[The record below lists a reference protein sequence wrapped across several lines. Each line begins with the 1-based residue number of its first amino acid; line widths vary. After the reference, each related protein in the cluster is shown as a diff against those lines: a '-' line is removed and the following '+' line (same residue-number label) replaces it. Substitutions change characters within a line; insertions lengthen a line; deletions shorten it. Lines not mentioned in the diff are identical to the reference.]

1 MTNLKGSPSRA
12 SVLHALLVLALYQ
25 ADTTR
30 ASLVRADSA
39 YRAAVELSGFAKAT
53 VGVLADD
60 AVVVYG
66 GAPVVEGRTRAS
78 RLLTSQPALD
88 SIRVSWEP
96 AEIWLSRDGTF
107 GVIYGRTTVRPRS
120 GTGTPASGVII
131 AAWRRQESWR
141 LVGFMATTL
150 TRPGDTRLARQIGP
164 LTHRPVSV
172 QGPLSDLVAA
182 DAAFSELAQRTSA
195 AEAFRAYAAPTAIVL
210 GVTETLRGPEA
221 IGASFAR
228 GQKANWAWH
237 PVAVRGAAGGDLGF
251 TVGEAIITPVDS
263 ARPPAYSKYLTV
275 WARLPDGSVR
285 YLTDGGN
292 PRPKP

>member
-1 MTNLKGSPSRA
+1 M
-12 SVLHALLVLALYQ
+12 LHALLFLALFQ
-25 ADTTR
+25 GDTAR
-30 ASLVRADSA
+30 ASLLRADSA
-39 YRAAVELSGFAKAT
+39 YRTAAQQSGFAKAT

-60 AVVVYG
+60 AVLVYG
-66 GAPVVEGRTRAS
+66 GAPVVEGRARAS
-78 RLLTSQPALD
+78 RLLGAQPALD
-88 SIRVSWEP
+88 SLSISWDA
-96 AEIWLSRDGTF
+96 AEVWLSRDGAF

-120 GTGTPASGVII
+120 GTGAPASGVII
-131 AAWRRQESWR
+131 AAWRRHESWR

-172 QGPLSDLVAA
+172 QGPLADMVAA
-182 DAAFSELAQRTSA
+182 DVAFSELAQRTSA
-195 AEAFRAYAAPTAIVL
+195 AEAFRSYAAPTAIVL
-210 GVTETLRGPEA
+210 GATETLRGPEA

-228 GQKANWAWH
+228 GQQANWAWH
-237 PVAVRGAAGGDLGF
+237 PVAVRGSAGGDLGF

-263 ARPPAYSKYLTV
+263 TRPPAYSKYLTV